1 MTARATRRRVGAPSR
16 PSGSAGFTLI
26 EMVLAL
32 VIFGM
37 ISAIVYS
44 AFYFGHRAVM
54 SGERAAEES
63 QRMRLAEELVGRQI
77 RSAVFYFAH
86 HDDDKVP
93 FFFGANDGM
102 TFVTSA
108 PQSRGGT
115 GLAVV
120 TYKLVEGR
128 LVLEERTAFTPDD
141 LYAPPSDAHI
151 ERAVLLD
158 GFSSL
163 KFEYLPHEEMDIG
176 WAEKWD
182 AREEDNLPAA
192 VRMTVEGL
200 PFFGGPW
207 SRDIPVLTIAYGWG
221 TDEFQEPPEDEDDDE
236 AGDDAGA
243 GTDTGTNAGNEPDEP
258 EEPEE

>member
-1 MTARATRRRVGAPSR
+1 MSPGATCPAAAVPPAR

-26 EMVLAL
+26 EMILAL

-37 ISAIVYS
+37 IAAIVYS
-44 AFYFGHRAVM
+44 AFYFGHRAVI
-54 SGERAAEES
+54 SGERAADES
-63 QRMRLAEELVGRQI
+63 QRMRLAEELIGRQV

-86 HDDDKVP
+86 HDEENVP
-93 FFFGANDGM
+93 FFFGGQDGM

-120 TYKLVEGR
+120 AYKLVDGR
-128 LVLEERTAFTPDD
+128 LLLEERTAFTPDD

-151 ERAVLLD
+151 ERAVLLE

-176 WAEKWD
+176 WSDKWD
-182 AREEDNLPAA
+182 AREEDTLPAA

-200 PFFGGPW
+200 PFFSGRTW
-207 SRDIPVLTIAYGWG
+207 SRDIPLLTIAYGWG
-221 TDEFQEPPEDEDDDE
+221 TDEFQEPPEDEDD
-236 AGDDAGA
+236 GDDNDN
-243 GTDTGTNAGNEPDEP
+243 TPPVSD
-258 EEPEE
+258 